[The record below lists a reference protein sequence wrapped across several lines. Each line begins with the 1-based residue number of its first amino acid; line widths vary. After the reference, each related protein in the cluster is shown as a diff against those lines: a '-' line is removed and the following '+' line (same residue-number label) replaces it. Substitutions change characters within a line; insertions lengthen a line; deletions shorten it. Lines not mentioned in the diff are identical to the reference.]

1 MARININPTRASLS
15 GLKKNL
21 ATATKGHRLLKDKR
35 DELMRRL
42 LEIAKEA
49 QSLREKTDSA
59 IIRSKENL
67 GIAAALMGEKELYET
82 LIMSSGT
89 GGCKVTFRNVMSVTL
104 PEFQP
109 EDTPA
114 YTFGFAETPAELYMA
129 IKELVEIKND
139 LFRLSG
145 LEKAAAILSAEIE
158 RVGRRVNA
166 LEYVLIPDYQDT
178 IRYIKMRLEEN
189 ERANS
194 IRLLKVKDMVIEEKR
209 KGK

>member
-1 MARININPTRASLS
+1 MAQTNVNPTRAALS

-42 LEIAKEA
+42 LGIAKQARE
-49 QSLREKTDSA
+49 LRQKTDAA

-67 GIAAALMGEKELYET
+67 RIAAALMGEKGLYEA
-82 LIMSSGT
+82 LILPPGT
-89 GGCKVTFRNVMSVTL
+89 GGCKVSLQNIMSVTL

-109 EDTPA
+109 EENTLT
-114 YTFGFAETPAELYMA
+114 YTLGFAETPAELYEA
-129 IKELVEIKND
+129 IRELAEIKND
-139 LFRLSG
+139 LFRLAG
-145 LEKAAAILSAEIE
+145 LEKSAAVLSAEIE

-166 LEYVLIPDYQDT
+166 LEYVLIPEYQDT

-209 KGK
+209 KG